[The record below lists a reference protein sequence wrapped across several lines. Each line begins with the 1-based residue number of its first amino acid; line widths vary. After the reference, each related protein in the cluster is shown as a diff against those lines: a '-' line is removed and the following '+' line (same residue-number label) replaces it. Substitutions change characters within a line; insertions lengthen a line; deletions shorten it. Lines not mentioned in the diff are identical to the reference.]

1 MSYQR
6 VALVLDRA
14 IPQGW
19 VRERLHAPT
28 GHHRREGDAEAIG
41 GDPAGPRHEF
51 RAIDVGHG
59 VGRIAPAAL
68 DEHDPAGAP
77 EQAHPAAE
85 RDVRVRQCPDEMADE
100 HHVERLVADRRVG
113 GVPHQ
118 HRRRNRRLGQLGA
131 GQLDHPRREVDT
143 DHSVAGL
150 GGQQRQRT
158 GPAAEVEHVTR
169 WRRQP
174 VPQQARPGS
183 ANRGVA
189 LRRQRQLVAQTVYQ
203 CPACEER
210 YLGERRCSTC
220 NLMCRKLG
228 LGGRCS
234 GCDELLTVGDLIG
247 FELDGG
253 DAVA

>member
-118 HRRRNRRLGQLGA
+118 LA
-131 GQLDHPRREVDT
+131 KT
-143 DHSVAGL
+143 
-150 GGQQRQRT
+150 
-158 GPAAEVEHVTR
+158 
-169 WRRQP
+169 P
-174 VPQQARPGS
+174 VPATVLVGDAADPPVGDQTFDVVLVRHLIWTLPDPY
-183 ANRGVA
+183 VA